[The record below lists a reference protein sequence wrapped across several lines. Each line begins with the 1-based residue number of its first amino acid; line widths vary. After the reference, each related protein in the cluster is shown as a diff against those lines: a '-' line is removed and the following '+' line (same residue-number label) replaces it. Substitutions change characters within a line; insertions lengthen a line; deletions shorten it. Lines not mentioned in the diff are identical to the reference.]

1 MDGDMLCAASMRC
14 MEQHRRAASP
24 WVRLAGRDGTVV
36 QVEPHIGNTLDR
48 ARGQTREPVAW
59 RSGSWICCAR
69 GGATEAAAWQAPA
82 IIFGT

>member
-36 QVEPHIGNTLDR
+36 QVEPHWQHARQGSRPESR
-48 ARGQTREPVAW
+48 ARRVAVGVVDLL
-59 RSGSWICCAR
+59 RAGPA
-69 GGATEAAAWQAPA
+69 GGVVGGEA
-82 IIFGT
+82 